1 MKFGASTFI
10 WVSPFSSESF
20 YLLEKVRDMGF
31 DVLEVCVEDPQTIDA
46 QALKNAAAQ
55 AGIALLICGA
65 FGPSRDIGSEDV
77 AVQENGV
84 AYIKTCI
91 DIASVVGSPIVSGP
105 MYAAVGVTRLLPANA
120 RQAQWQRAAD
130 NMKIAADYAH
140 ERGVKLAIE
149 PLNRF
154 ETDFINTV
162 DQGLAFLSMID
173 RDNVG
178 FLLDTFHMN
187 IEEKSIGDALR
198 RAGDRIFNFH
208 ACANDRG
215 TPGEDHLPWDDIIA
229 GLKDANYNGYVVI
242 ESFTT
247 KITEI
252 AKAVSLWRQLAE
264 SEDALA
270 QNGLKFLK
278 EIF

>member
-20 YLLEKVRDMGF
+20 YLLEKVKEMGF
-31 DVLEVCVEDPQTIDA
+31 DVLEVCVEDPQTIDPV
-46 QALKNAAAQ
+46 ALKNAADK
-55 AGIALLICGA
+55 AGVEVLICGA
-65 FGPSRDIGSEDV
+65 FGPNRDIGSED
-77 AVQENGV
+77 AAIRENGV

-91 DIASVVGSPIVSGP
+91 DIASTVGSPIVSGP
-105 MYAAVGVTRLLPANA
+105 MYAAVGVTRLLPPNE
-120 RQAQWQRAAD
+120 RKAQWQRAAD
-130 NMKIAADYAH
+130 NMKVVADYAH
-140 ERGVKLAIE
+140 EKDVKLAIE

-162 DQGLAFLSMID
+162 DQGLEFLDMID

-187 IEEKSIGDALR
+187 IEEKDIGDAIR

-215 TPGEDHLPWDDIIA
+215 TPGEDHLPWSNIVA
-229 GLKDANYNGYVVI
+229 GLKDTNYDGYIVI

-247 KITEI
+247 KIIEI

-270 QNGLKFLK
+270 QNGLRFLK
-278 EIF
+278 KIL

>member
-46 QALKNAAAQ
+46 VALKDAADK
-55 AGIALLICGA
+55 AGIEILICGA
-65 FGPSRDIGSEDV
+65 FGPNRDISSED
-77 AVQENGV
+77 AAIRQNGV
-84 AYIKTCI
+84 AYIKTCV
-91 DIASVVGSPIVSGP
+91 DIASTVGSPIVSGP
-105 MYAAVGVTRLLPANA
+105 MYAAVGVTRLLPVNE
-120 RQAQWQRAAD
+120 RKAQWQRAAN
-130 NMKIAADYAH
+130 NMKVVADYAR
-140 ERGVKLAIE
+140 EKGVKLAIE

-162 DQGLAFLSMID
+162 DQGLEFLDMID
-173 RDNVG
+173 RGNVG

-187 IEEKSIGDALR
+187 IEEKNIGDAIR
-198 RAGDRIFNFH
+198 RAGSKIFNFH

-215 TPGEDHLPWDDIIA
+215 TPGEDHLPWSDIVM
-229 GLKDANYNGYVVI
+229 GLRDANYNGYIVI

-270 QNGLKFLK
+270 QNGLRFLK
-278 EIF
+278 GIL